1 MKRILR
7 YLTPFLGGF
16 LIALVLLFSQAMA
29 DLNLPNYMSNIVN
42 VGIQQSGVEHAAPD
56 AISVEGMDLMRTFMS
71 DRERELMEASY
82 TLVSSSEQD
91 KNGNVYSE
99 LYSNASEQ
107 LYIKNNTDENTQLDL
122 DTAFEN
128 ATWTLVTYMRE
139 MSSQTG
145 QAESSGMDT
154 ETSLR
159 GVNLTMLYKMQ
170 PQLDLIPRED
180 ILKAHD
186 EAVND
191 DQGIKSQSGI
201 MLAKLFYEE
210 LGADISAMQ
219 TNYIL
224 RIGLLMLG
232 IAFLSGTAT
241 VLVSLISS
249 RISAGVAR
257 NIRKD
262 VFVRIESFSNAEF
275 DKFSTASLI
284 TRCTNDITQIQMLIM
299 MGIRLV
305 CYAPILAIGGI
316 IMAVDKSVSMSW
328 IIAAAVVLLV
338 GVVLVVTS
346 IVLPKFKSIQKLVD
360 KLNLVSRENLNGI
373 MVIRAFGT
381 QAHETSRFEEA
392 NGDLTR
398 INLFVNRIMVYMMP
412 LMSLIMNGVAALV
425 VWVGARQIADSAM
438 QIGDMMAFIQ
448 YAMQVIMSFLMI
460 SMMFIFVPRALVSVS
475 RIKEV
480 LNTDPSIVDA
490 KDLKPFDESRNGL
503 VEFQNV
509 YFRYNNAEDDTL
521 SNIDFT
527 AKPGER
533 TAIIGSTGSGK
544 STIASLLLRFYD
556 VTSGRILVNGRD
568 IREVSQHELRQKIG
582 YVPQKSMLLSGC
594 LEDNLRY
601 GRPDATDEEI
611 RTVAKV
617 AQADGFIHDLPEGY
631 AYEIAQGGTNVSGGQ
646 KQRLSIA
653 RALAKNPDIFVFD
666 DSFSAL
672 DFKTDVTLRKAL
684 KEYTGYS
691 TVIIVTQ
698 RVSTIM
704 HAEQILVL
712 DMGKIVGRGTHSELL
727 KTCPE
732 YYEIA
737 SSQLSQE
744 ELA

>member
-7 YLTPFLGGF
+7 YLTPFLGGV

-139 MSSQTG
+139 MLSQTG
-145 QAESSGMDT
+145 QAESSGTDT

-210 LGADISAMQ
+210 LGADISARQ

-425 VWVGARQIADSAM
+425 VWVGARQIADSTM

-527 AKPGER
+527 AKPGET

-582 YVPQKSMLLSGC
+582 YVPQKSMLLSGS

-601 GRPDATDEEI
+601 GKPDATDEEI
-611 RTVAKV
+611 RTVTKV

>member
-1 MKRILR
+1 
-7 YLTPFLGGF
+7 
-16 LIALVLLFSQAMA
+16 LLFGQAMA

-56 AISVEGMDLMRTFMS
+56 AMSVEGADLMRTFMS
-71 DRERELMEASY
+71 DRERELMDVSY
-82 TLVSSSEQD
+82 TLVSSSEKD
-91 KNGNVYSE
+91 KSGNAYSE
-99 LYSNASEQ
+99 LYANASEQ
-107 LYIKNNTDENTQLDL
+107 LYIRNDMDEDTQLSL
-122 DTAFEN
+122 DNAFEN

-139 MSSQTG
+139 MAVQTG
-145 QAESSGMDT
+145 RAESSGADT
-154 ETSLR
+154 ETSLG
-159 GVNLTMLYKMQ
+159 GVNIAMLYKMQ
-170 PQLDLIPRED
+170 PQLDLIPREA

-191 DQGIKSQSGI
+191 DLGIKSQSGV
-201 MLAKLFYEE
+201 MLAKLLYEE

-232 IAFLSGTAT
+232 IAFLSGAAT

-257 NIRKD
+257 SIRKD
-262 VFVRIESFSNAEF
+262 VFVRVESFSNAEF

-328 IIAAAVVLLV
+328 IIAAAVVVLI

-346 IVLPKFKSIQKLVD
+346 IVLPRFKSIQKLVD

-398 INLFVNRIMVYMMP
+398 INLFVNRVMVYMMP
-412 LMSLIMNGVAALV
+412 IMSLIMNGVAALV
-425 VWVGARQIADSAM
+425 VWVGARQIADSAI

-460 SMMFIFVPRALVSVS
+460 SMMFIFVPRALVSVA

-480 LNTDPSIVDA
+480 LNTEPSIVDA
-490 KDLKPFDESRNGL
+490 KDPKPFDESKNGV
-503 VEFQNV
+503 VEFKNV

-527 AKPGER
+527 AKPGET

-544 STIASLLLRFYD
+544 STIVNLLLRFYD
-556 VTSGRILVNGRD
+556 VTSGQILVNGRD
-568 IREVSQHELRQKIG
+568 IREVSQRELRQKIG
-582 YVPQKSMLLSGC
+582 YVPQKGVLFSGS

-601 GRPDATDEEI
+601 GRPDATDEEVK
-611 RTVAKV
+611 TVANV
-617 AQADGFIHDLPEGY
+617 AQADGFIHDLPDGY

-684 KEYTGYS
+684 KDYTGFS
-691 TVIIVTQ
+691 TVIIVAQ

-704 HAEQILVL
+704 HADQILVL
-712 DMGKIVGRGTHSELL
+712 DMGKIVGCGTHSELL

-737 SSQLSQE
+737 SSQLSKE

>member
-1 MKRILR
+1 
-7 YLTPFLGGF
+7 
-16 LIALVLLFSQAMA
+16 MA

-42 VGIQQSGVEHAAPD
+42 VGIQQSGIEHAAPD
-56 AISVEGMDLMRTFMS
+56 AMSVEGVDLMRTFMS
-71 DRERELMEASY
+71 DRERELMDASY
-82 TLVSSSEQD
+82 TLVSSSQND
-91 KNGNVYSE
+91 KNGNAYSE
-99 LYSNASEQ
+99 LYTNASEQ
-107 LYIKNNTDENTQLDL
+107 LYIRNDMDEDTQLSL
-122 DTAFEN
+122 DNAFEN

-139 MSSQTG
+139 MAAQTG
-145 QAESSGMDT
+145 RAESSGTDT
-154 ETSLR
+154 ETSLG
-159 GVNLTMLYKMQ
+159 GVNITMLYKMQ
-170 PQLDLIPRED
+170 PQLDLIPREA
-180 ILKAHD
+180 ILKVHD
-186 EAVND
+186 EAVSGD
-191 DQGIKSQSGI
+191 PGIKSQSGM
-201 MLAKLFYEE
+201 MLAKLLYEE

-232 IAFLSGTAT
+232 IAFLSGVAT
-241 VLVSLISS
+241 VLISLISS

-262 VFVRIESFSNAEF
+262 VFVRVESFSNAEF

-328 IIAAAVVLLV
+328 IIAAAVVLLI

-346 IVLPKFKSIQKLVD
+346 IVLPRFKSIQKLVD
-360 KLNLVSRENLNGI
+360 KLNLVSRENLNGL

-381 QAHETSRFEEA
+381 QSHETVRFEEA

-398 INLFVNRIMVYMMP
+398 INLFVNRVMVYMMP
-412 LMSLIMNGVAALV
+412 IMSLIMNGVAALV

-460 SMMFIFVPRALVSVS
+460 SMMFIFVPRALVSVA

-480 LNTDPSIVDA
+480 LNTEPSILDA
-490 KDLKPFDESRNGL
+490 KDPKPFDKSKNGL
-503 VEFQNV
+503 VEFKNV

-527 AKPGER
+527 AKPGET

-556 VTSGRILVNGRD
+556 VTSGQILVNGRD
-568 IREVSQHELRQKIG
+568 TREVSQHELRQKIG
-582 YVPQKSMLLSGC
+582 YVPQKGVLLSGS

-601 GRPDATDEEI
+601 GRPDTTDEEI
-611 RTVAKV
+611 KTVAKV
-617 AQADGFIHDLPEGY
+617 AQADGFIHDLPDGY

-684 KEYTGYS
+684 KDYTGSS
-691 TVIIVTQ
+691 TIIIVAQ

-704 HAEQILVL
+704 HADQILVL
-712 DMGKIVGRGTHSELL
+712 DMGKIVGCGTHSELL
-727 KTCPE
+727 KACPE

>member
-1 MKRILR
+1 
-7 YLTPFLGGF
+7 
-16 LIALVLLFSQAMA
+16 
-29 DLNLPNYMSNIVN
+29 MSNIVN

-527 AKPGER
+527 AKPGET

>member
-56 AISVEGMDLMRTFMS
+56 AMSIEGMNLMRTFMS
-71 DRERELMEASY
+71 DRERALMEASY
-82 TLVSSSEQD
+82 TLVSSSKQD

-99 LYSNASEQ
+99 LYSNVSAQ
-107 LYIKNNTDENTQLDL
+107 LYIRNNIDENTQLNL

-145 QAESSGMDT
+145 QAESSGADI

-159 GVNLTMLYKMQ
+159 GINITMLYKMQ

-191 DQGIKSQSGI
+191 ELGIKSQSGI
-201 MLAKLFYEE
+201 MLAKLFYGE
-210 LGADISAMQ
+210 LGADISARQ

-232 IAFLSGTAT
+232 IAFLSGAAT

-249 RISAGVAR
+249 RISAGIAR
-257 NIRKD
+257 NIRRD

-328 IIAAAVVLLV
+328 IIAAAVVLLIC
-338 GVVLVVTS
+338 VVLVVTS
-346 IVLPKFKSIQKLVD
+346 IVLPRFQSIQKLVD
-360 KLNLVSRENLNGI
+360 KLNLVSRENLNGL

-425 VWVGARQIADSAM
+425 VWVGARQISDSAM

-509 YFRYNNAEDDTL
+509 YFRYNNAENDTL

-527 AKPGER
+527 AKPGET

-582 YVPQKSMLLSGC
+582 YVPQKSMLLSGS

-601 GRPDATDEEI
+601 GKPDATDGEI

-684 KEYTGYS
+684 KEHTGFS

>member
-7 YLTPFLGGF
+7 YLTPFLGGV

-139 MSSQTG
+139 MLSQTG
-145 QAESSGMDT
+145 QAESSGTDT

-210 LGADISAMQ
+210 LGANISARQ

-425 VWVGARQIADSAM
+425 VWVGARQIADSTM

-527 AKPGER
+527 AKPGET

-582 YVPQKSMLLSGC
+582 YVPQKSMLLSGS

-601 GRPDATDEEI
+601 GKPDATDEEI
-611 RTVAKV
+611 RTVTKV

>member
-56 AISVEGMDLMRTFMS
+56 AMSIEGMNLMRTFMS
-71 DRERELMEASY
+71 DRERALMEASY
-82 TLVSSSEQD
+82 TLVSSSKQD

-99 LYSNASEQ
+99 LYSNVSAQ
-107 LYIKNNTDENTQLDL
+107 LYIRNNIDENTQLNL

-145 QAESSGMDT
+145 QAESSGADI

-159 GVNLTMLYKMQ
+159 GINITMLYKMQ

-191 DQGIKSQSGI
+191 ELGIKSQSGI
-201 MLAKLFYEE
+201 MLAKLFYGE
-210 LGADISAMQ
+210 LGADISARQ

-232 IAFLSGTAT
+232 IAFLSGAAT

-249 RISAGVAR
+249 RISAGIAR
-257 NIRKD
+257 NIRRD

-328 IIAAAVVLLV
+328 IIAAAVVLLIC
-338 GVVLVVTS
+338 VVLVVTS
-346 IVLPKFKSIQKLVD
+346 IVLPRFQSIQKLVD
-360 KLNLVSRENLNGI
+360 KLNLVSRENLNGL

-425 VWVGARQIADSAM
+425 VWVGARQISDSAM

-509 YFRYNNAEDDTL
+509 YFRYNNAENDTL

-527 AKPGER
+527 AKPGET

-582 YVPQKSMLLSGC
+582 YVPQKSMLLSGS

-601 GRPDATDEEI
+601 GKPDATDGEI

-617 AQADGFIHDLPEGY
+617 AQADGFIHDLTDGY

-684 KEYTGYS
+684 KEHTGFS

>member
-159 GVNLTMLYKMQ
+159 GVNLTMLYKIQ

-527 AKPGER
+527 AKPGET

-582 YVPQKSMLLSGC
+582 YVPQKSMLLSGS

>member
-29 DLNLPNYMSNIVN
+29 DLNLPNYMSYIVN

-527 AKPGER
+527 AKPGET